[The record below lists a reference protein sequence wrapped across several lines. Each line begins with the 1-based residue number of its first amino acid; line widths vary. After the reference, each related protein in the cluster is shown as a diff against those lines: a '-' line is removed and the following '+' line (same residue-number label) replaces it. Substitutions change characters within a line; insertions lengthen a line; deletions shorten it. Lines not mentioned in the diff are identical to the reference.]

1 MEKLLNRIDRNV
13 ESRVKSSIFNLNELE
28 NKNKDGIFVIS
39 LNKN

>member
-13 ESRVKSSIFNLNELE
+13 ELRVKSSIFNLNELE

-39 LNKN
+39 LN